1 MGNNGFVWICPTLL
15 DDGAGGF
22 VQNLEVRTKKLMCV
36 HYNVEANSVETYRQS
51 RMPTDKL

>member
-51 RMPTDKL
+51 RMPIDKL